1 LQSIAALEHD
11 FTVVTITVEHRSLK
25 MASMPFVDTKAQVD
39 RIERYLTGTRMFVV
53 YDESWYYRLI

>member
-11 FTVVTITVEHRSLK
+11 FTVVTITAEHRSLK

-53 YDESWYYRLI
+53 YDET